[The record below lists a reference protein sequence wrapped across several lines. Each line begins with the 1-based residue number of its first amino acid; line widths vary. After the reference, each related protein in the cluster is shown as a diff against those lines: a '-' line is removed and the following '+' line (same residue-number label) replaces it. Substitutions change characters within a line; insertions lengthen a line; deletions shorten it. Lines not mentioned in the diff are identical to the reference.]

1 MNNDNRTKTEQI
13 LDLLLDA
20 LNERQATRQPAVTAR
35 VETAPPPTP
44 ESKAELPLPD
54 ELPVDLVETA
64 ESLLPLDQSLE
75 FPPATMDTDEAEEVW
90 QSPAPIEKPT
100 RAEPL
105 PPIQLD
111 QMLRRLAL
119 FLALLII
126 LVNIPFNRAGMSLA
140 RAMPDAH
147 SLIIRDGL
155 VLKGSGEKIYVLENN
170 QKRWITTLE
179 AFSFHGYRWE
189 QVNQVDDAFLNRFA
203 DGRPIY
209 VLLKCQQS
217 PHIYAL
223 ENGQKRWIKDIPTF
237 EQEGFVWED
246 VKFVSCSELRQLPTG
261 IPIPPDAG
269 PSPEP

>member
-20 LNERQATRQPAVTAR
+20 LNERQSTRQPGAAAQAETGQPPAPEPELPFPDALR
-35 VETAPPPTP
+35 VE
-44 ESKAELPLPD
+44 
-54 ELPVDLVETA
+54 LVETA
-64 ESLLPLDQSLE
+64 VPLLSPDQALE
-75 FPPATMDTDEAEEVW
+75 FPPATMGTDEAEEVW
-90 QSPAPIEKPT
+90 QSPAPIEIPT
-100 RAEPL
+100 RPEPL
-105 PPIQLD
+105 PSIQLD
-111 QMLRRLAL
+111 QVLRRLAL
-119 FLALLII
+119 FLVLLII

-140 RAMPDAH
+140 RAMPDAR

-155 VLKGSGEKIYVLENN
+155 LLKGSGEKIYVLENN

-179 AFSFHGYRWE
+179 AFTFHGYRWE

-223 ENGQKRWIKDIPTF
+223 ENGQKRWIKNIPTF

-246 VKFVSCSELRQLPTG
+246 VKFVSCTELRQLPTG

-269 PSPEP
+269 QSPEP